1 MVNYLINVT
10 VEGDSDTW
18 SKERYSRDQSKGT
31 SKMNVAYLKKVVF
44 AIEDALAQAKA
55 DLSSAIHL
63 TGDIKNMNRREF
75 NHYKGVWIETNK
87 DLFKRVIDT
96 HSGRTDLLG
105 KELIAK
111 ARKELGY
118 CDGYVD
124 QDLYRSLMNTYERK
138 YSNGEDE

>member
-44 AIEDALAQAKA
+44 AIEDALAQAKS
-55 DLSSAIHL
+55 DLSGAIHIS
-63 TGDIKNMNRREF
+63 GDIKNMNRREF
-75 NHYKGVWIETNK
+75 NHYKSVWIEANK
-87 DLFKRVIDT
+87 DLIKSIVDNDY
-96 HSGRTDLLG
+96 GRTDPKG
-105 KELIAK
+105 KELITK

-124 QDLYRSLMNTYERK
+124 QDLFRSLVNTYKRHHP
-138 YSNGEDE
+138 